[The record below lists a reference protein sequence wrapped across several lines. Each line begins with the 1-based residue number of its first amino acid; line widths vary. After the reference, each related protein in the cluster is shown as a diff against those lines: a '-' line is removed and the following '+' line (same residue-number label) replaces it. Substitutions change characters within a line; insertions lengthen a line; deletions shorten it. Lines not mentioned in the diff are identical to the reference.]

1 MNKLRDIKLYVERK
15 NSKLKDYHRIFILIL
30 IIAILF
36 TIPYPTYKIAL
47 LAGFVRLIFIMLFF
61 VLGIKYI
68 IKELLPKYNTKLEKF
83 NVYKNLHKHIAGI
96 TGLLMFLMLLFPTL
110 IPSYEEHDIQKGVQE
125 GVIYLTYNH
134 DCEYCK
140 KSYDA
145 IKRSAF
151 VYNSSHPFTKVQIVN
166 LKDDTRLARDLSNSL
181 EHYGTISKAT
191 KKDLYEIGY
200 SLADSEGNPISNTP
214 DYIYEKILELK
225 KINL

>member
-47 LAGFVRLIFIMLFF
+47 LAGFVRLIVIMIFF
-61 VLGIKYI
+61 VLGIQYI
-68 IKELLPKYNTKLEKF
+68 IKELLSKRHKELEKF
-83 NVYKNLHKHIAGI
+83 NIYKNLHKHIAGI
-96 TGLLMFLMLLFPTL
+96 TGLIMFLMLLFPAL
-110 IPSYEEHDIQKGVQE
+110 IPSYEEHDKQKGVQE
-125 GVIYLTYNH
+125 DVIYLTYNH

-145 IKRSAF
+145 VKRSAF
-151 VYNSSHPFTKVQIVN
+151 VYNSSHPVTKVQIVN
-166 LKDDTRLARDLSNSL
+166 LKDNTRLAHDLSDSL

-200 SLADSEGNPISNTP
+200 SLSDSEGNPISNTP
-214 DYIYEKILELK
+214 DYLYDKILELK
-225 KINL
+225 KIKL